1 MHDYKL
7 IKMSINIIS
16 TLDDITINE
25 TLKDDTTIYKYIKNV
40 ISLLGNDVN
49 INMII
54 NTGDKLITVKLK

>member
-1 MHDYKL
+1 
-7 IKMSINIIS
+7 MSINIIS

-25 TLKDDTTIYKYIKNV
+25 NLKDDTTIYEYIKNV

>member
-1 MHDYKL
+1 
-7 IKMSINIIS
+7 MSINIIS

-25 TLKDDTTIYKYIKNV
+25 TLKDDTTIYEYIKNV